1 MENETIGL
9 LGLGA
14 VLVLLALRVHI
25 GIALISVSVTGIW
38 ILIGQRPAL
47 GMMSSMPYDF
57 TAKWTLSSVPMFL
70 FMGFVCHQAG
80 LTRGLFEAAR
90 SWLAW
95 LPGGLAVASVWGSA
109 GFAAVTGSS
118 IACCAAMG
126 RIAVPEMLRAG
137 YAPALATGAV
147 AAAGTLGALIPPS
160 ILLILFGVFAEVPI
174 SKLFMG
180 GVGAGL
186 VTAALYMTV
195 IVATASLR
203 PDWAPRLPGG
213 GAAAASE
220 RLERLKETW
229 PVLILFAVVLGGMFA
244 GLFTATE
251 AGAVGAITSV
261 AIARARRSLT
271 RAGLWQSLRETLVTT
286 ASLFLIAIG
295 ANLLTRFLTLSG
307 AGDYI
312 AGAIL
317 SFDADPLTLI
327 LGMSAIYLLLGM
339 FLDPLGAML
348 LTVPVLLP
356 VLDQAGI
363 DLIWF
368 GVFLVKFLEIGMIT
382 PPIGLNVFVLKG
394 VVGAQASLATI
405 FRGIFLFLAAD
416 AVAVALFI
424 ALPSIITW
432 LPGLMD

>member
-1 MENETIGL
+1 MSDEIIGL
-9 LGLGA
+9 SGLG
-14 VLVLLALRVHI
+14 VVMLLLALRVHI
-25 GIALISVSVTGIW
+25 GIALISVSVAGIY
-38 ILIGQRPAL
+38 ILIGPRPAL
-47 GMMSSMPYDF
+47 GMMSTMPYDF
-57 TAKWTLSSVPMFL
+57 VAKWTLSSVPMFL
-70 FMGFVCHQAG
+70 LMGFVCHRAG

-90 SWLAW
+90 SWLSW

-137 YAPALATGAV
+137 YAPALATGTI

-174 SKLFMG
+174 SRLFIG

-186 VTAALYMTV
+186 VTATLYMAV
-195 IVATASLR
+195 IVLTAVLR
-203 PDWAPRLPGG
+203 PDYAPAMAERQT
-213 GAAAASE
+213 GAD
-220 RLERLKETW
+220 RMRTLRETW
-229 PVLILFAVVLGGMFA
+229 PVLVLLVVVVGGMFS

-251 AGAVGAITSV
+251 AGAVGALTSV
-261 AIARARRSLT
+261 VIALQRRTLDL
-271 RAGLWQSLRETLVTT
+271 AGLWHSLRETLVTT

-307 AGDYI
+307 AGDFI
-312 AGAIL
+312 AETIIAL
-317 SFDADPLTLI
+317 NVDALTLI
-327 LGMSAIYLLLGM
+327 LGVSAIYVVLGM

-356 VLDQAGI
+356 VLGEANI

-394 VVGAQASLATI
+394 VVGSSASLGTI

-416 AVAVALFI
+416 AIAVALFI
-424 ALPSIITW
+424 IFPEIITW
-432 LPGLMD
+432 LPGLMK

>member
-1 MENETIGL
+1 MENEIIGL
-9 LGLGA
+9 AGLGV
-14 VLVLLALRVHI
+14 VLILLALRVHI
-25 GIALISVSVTGIW
+25 GIALISVSVAGIY
-38 ILIGQRPAL
+38 ILIGPRPAL
-47 GMMSSMPYDF
+47 GMMSTMPYDF
-57 TAKWTLSSVPMFL
+57 VAKWTLSSVPMFL
-70 FMGFVCHQAG
+70 LMGFVCHQAG

-90 SWLAW
+90 SWLSW

-137 YAPALATGAV
+137 YAPALATGTI

-174 SKLFMG
+174 SRLFIG
-180 GVGAGL
+180 GIGAGL
-186 VTAALYMTV
+186 VTALLYMAV
-195 IVATASLR
+195 IVLTAIIR
-203 PDWAPRLPGG
+203 PDYAPGIGERQTAADRL
-213 GAAAASE
+213 
-220 RLERLKETW
+220 RKLRETW
-229 PVLILFAVVLGGMFA
+229 PVLLLLAVVIGGMFS

-251 AGAVGAITSV
+251 AGAVGALTSV
-261 AIARARRSLT
+261 LIAFQRRTLDF
-271 RAGLWQSLRETLVTT
+271 AGLWKALRETLITT
-286 ASLFLIAIG
+286 GSLFLIAIG

-307 AGDYI
+307 AGDFI
-312 AGAIL
+312 AEAIIAL
-317 SFDADPLTLI
+317 NVDPLTLI
-327 LGMSAIYLLLGM
+327 LGVSAIYVVLGM

-356 VLDQAGI
+356 VLDDAHI

-394 VVGAQASLATI
+394 VVGASASLTTI
-405 FRGIFLFLAAD
+405 FRGILLFLAAD
-416 AVAVALFI
+416 AIAVTMFI
-424 ALPSIITW
+424 AFPEIITW
-432 LPGLMD
+432 LPGMMQ